1 MKYRPRNDY
10 VVLRLHNMDKTP
22 AGVVIPKAN
31 AEGRVWTVVATGP
44 KVEDLKVGDV
54 VNPMGEVG
62 QDIALLPRERDLYIT
77 REGNILMVQ
86 ETEYDD
92 G

>member
-10 VVLRLHNMDKTP
+10 VILRLSNIDKTA

-31 AEGRVWTVVATGP
+31 TEGRVWTVVAIGP
-44 KVEDLKVGDV
+44 KVDDLKPGDV

-62 QDIALLPRERDLYIT
+62 QDIAMLPRERDLYLT
-77 REGNILMVQ
+77 KEANILMV
-86 ETEYDD
+86 TELDD
-92 G
+92 E